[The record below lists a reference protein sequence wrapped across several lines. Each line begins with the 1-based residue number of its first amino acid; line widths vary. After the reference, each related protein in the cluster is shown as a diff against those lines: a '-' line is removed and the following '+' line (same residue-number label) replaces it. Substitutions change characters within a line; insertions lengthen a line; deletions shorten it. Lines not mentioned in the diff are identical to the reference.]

1 VVVVGIVLFPVLG
14 WGEGQKTTTV
24 ITSKTMTASS
34 QKNTAIF
41 RENVKM
47 VQEELVVHSDIMIVY
62 FKENISQTSSPVEQ
76 APSRKTGKEIRFIEA
91 KGNVK
96 IISGESRAICQH
108 ALYDKQAEKIILRGS
123 PVVWQAGTR
132 ISGLKMTMFLKENR
146 SVVEGDTRV
155 IIEEEGEA
163 DGSFTKH

>member
-1 VVVVGIVLFPVLG
+1 MVVVSTVLFPVLG

-34 QKNTAIF
+34 QKNQAIF
-41 RENVKM
+41 RENVKL
-47 VQEELVVHSDIMIVY
+47 VQEELVVHSDMMIIY
-62 FKENISQTSSPVEQ
+62 FKEKGTQTSPSVGQ
-76 APSRKTGKEIRFIEA
+76 TPSRKTGKEIRFVEA

-96 IISGESRAICQH
+96 IVSGESRAICQH

-123 PVVWQAGTR
+123 PVVCQGGTR

-146 SVVEGDTRV
+146 SIVEGDTRV
-155 IIEEEGEA
+155 IIEGGEENECLL
-163 DGSFTKH
+163 F

>member
-1 VVVVGIVLFPVLG
+1 MIVGTFLFPVLG
-14 WGEGQKTTTV
+14 RGEGKKSITV

-47 VQEELVVHSDIMIVY
+47 VQEDLVVHSDMMTIY
-62 FKENISQTSSPVEQ
+62 FQETISETSSQ
-76 APSRKTGKEIRFIEA
+76 IGKTPSPKKGKKIRFIEA
-91 KGNVK
+91 KGHVRIK
-96 IISGESRAICQH
+96 SGESRAIAQH

-146 SVVEGDTRV
+146 SIVEGNTRV
-155 IIEEEGEA
+155 IIEEVEE
-163 DGSFTKH
+163 TE

>member
-1 VVVVGIVLFPVLG
+1 MGTIFFPVLG
-14 WGEGQKTTTV
+14 RGEGQKSVTV

-41 RENVKM
+41 RDNVKM
-47 VQEELVVHSDIMIVY
+47 VQEDLEVHSDVMIIY
-62 FKENISQTSSPVEQ
+62 FQEKTPQISSPVGQ
-76 APSRKTGKEIRFIEA
+76 TPSPKTGKKIRFIEA
-91 KGNVK
+91 KGHVK
-96 IISGESRAICQH
+96 IKSGESRAIAQH

-146 SVVEGDTRV
+146 SIVEGDTRV
-155 IIEEEGEA
+155 IIEEVEE
-163 DGSFTKH
+163 TE

>member
-1 VVVVGIVLFPVLG
+1 MGTVLFPVLG
-14 WGEGQKTTTV
+14 RGEGQKTTTV

-34 QKNTAIF
+34 QKNQAIF

-47 VQEELVVHSDIMIVY
+47 VQEELVVHSDIMIIY
-62 FKENISQTSSPVEQ
+62 FKEKDPQTSSQ
-76 APSRKTGKEIRFIEA
+76 AGQTVSRKTGKEILFIEA
-91 KGNVK
+91 KGHVK

-108 ALYDKQAEKIILRGS
+108 ALYDMQTEKIVLRGS

-155 IIEEEGEA
+155 IIEEAEE
-163 DGSFTKH
+163 KE